1 MTSFLVSVVVGQD
14 RPAGEIQARHSIR
27 NLDALPKFQLLC
39 DRYAIKPCYLLTY
52 PVLRSDRHDWFLRQA
67 KHGKADLGICF
78 QSWTTPPFEASENR
92 LTRTPI
98 TALAVNRVF
107 GKWTAL
113 KTVFEQAFQQP
124 PRLSCVDGGA
134 VSGASLQALE
144 TLGLHVDASAMPQM
158 DFSAAGGSNWSKTTR
173 APYHPSRQ
181 RPECP
186 GLSPVLEVPI
196 TTGTTWPESL
206 KPLSRLRRAALGGLG
221 SRLLDSTVFAL
232 GPVQPLSPARLTLA
246 SMNSIADSVQRQALP
261 HLHMRILSETLS
273 AGDSAFSSTAKQTA
287 ATFGRIDGFY
297 RYVIDTLQLTPESVS
312 DFTEHRLKPS

>member
-1 MTSFLVSVVVGQD
+1 MTSFLVTVIVGQD

-39 DRYAIKPCYLLTY
+39 DRYAIRPCYLLTY
-52 PVLRSDRHDWFLRQA
+52 PVMRSDRHDWFMRQA

-107 GKWTAL
+107 GKWTSL
-113 KTVFEQAFQQP
+113 KTLFEERFRIE

-144 TLGLHVDASAMPQM
+144 ALGIHVDTSALPRL
-158 DFSAAGGSNWSKTTR
+158 DFSSAGGSDWTKTTR

-181 RPECP
+181 CPERT
-186 GLSPVLEVPI
+186 GYSPVLEIPV
-196 TTGTTWPESL
+196 TTGATWPESL
-206 KPLSRLRRAALGGLG
+206 GSLSRLRRIAQGGLTL
-221 SRLLDSTVFAL
+221 RLLDSTLFSL
-232 GPVQPLSPARLTLA
+232 GPVHALSPAHLTLSA
-246 SMNSIADSVQRQALP
+246 MTSIADSIHRQALP
-261 HLHMRILSETLS
+261 QLHMRILSETLS
-273 AGDSAFSSTAKQTA
+273 AGDSALSATAKQTA
-287 ATFGRIDGFY
+287 STFSRIDGFY

-312 DFTEHRLKPS
+312 DFAEHRLRPG